1 MKLALIGATGR
12 VGSRLLAEALA
23 RGHDVTA
30 ISRHP
35 EKLAPHPRLRAVA
48 GDVFDSDGLAALLR
62 GSDAVIHAYAP
73 PRDIDR
79 TAAQIRAT
87 QSLIAALKQAGVR
100 RILAVGGAGTLELAP
115 GVRVMDTP
123 ELPREWMGGAVSTA
137 QVKYLLEKERELEW
151 TSLSPSLWLEPGQR
165 TGKFRLGTDQILRDQ
180 DGRSHISFE
189 DYAVAMIDELET
201 PRHSFRRFTVG
212 Y

>member
-100 RILAVGGAGTLELAP
+100 RILAVGGAGTLESAP

>member
-1 MKLALIGATGR
+1 MKIALIGATGR
-12 VGSRLLAEALA
+12 VGARLLAEALA
-23 RGHDVTA
+23 RGHEVTA

-35 EKLAPHPRLRAVA
+35 EKLTPQARLSAVA
-48 GDVFDSDGLAALLR
+48 GDVFDTEALAELLR
-62 GSDAVIHAYAP
+62 GRDAVIHAYAP

-87 QSLIAALKQAGVR
+87 QSIIAAMKRAGVR
-100 RILAVGGAGTLELAP
+100 RILAVGGAGTLESAP

-123 ELPREWMGGAVSTA
+123 ELPREWIGGATSTA
-137 QVKYLLEKERELEW
+137 QVKYLLEKEKELDW
-151 TSLSPSLWLEPGQR
+151 TSLSPSLWLEAGER
-165 TGKFRLGTDQILRDQ
+165 TGKFRLGTDQILRDK

-189 DYAVAMIDELET
+189 DYAVALIDELEQ
-201 PRHSFRRFTVG
+201 PRHGGRRFTVG